1 MVRKQSGFTLIEL
14 MLVVAVIAIL
24 AAVAFPS
31 YQEQVRKSKRTEV
44 QAELIDIASRLQ
56 QYKSTNFN
64 YKVNTTTA
72 IDLTKVGFSSTTPLS
87 QNGLYTLNLSFNTA
101 ATSWVL
107 SAVPVTTGSQK
118 NDGVSCLDD
127 SGRRY
132 WSKATSTAT
141 ACSGSLAL
149 NSNWDGS

>member
-1 MVRKQSGFTLIEL
+1 MRKQSGFTLIEL

-31 YQEQVRKSKRTEV
+31 YQEHVRKTKRTEV

-64 YKVNTTTA
+64 YKINATTA
-72 IDLTKVGFSSTTPLS
+72 IDLTKLGFSSATPLS
-87 QNGLYTLNLSFNTA
+87 QNGLYTLNLSFNPA

-107 SAVPVTTGSQK
+107 SAVPSPTGNQK

-127 SGRRY
+127 TGQRY
-132 WSKATSTAT
+132 WSKVTAT
-141 ACSGSLAL
+141 ASACGSALAA
-149 NSNWDGS
+149 NSNWDGR